1 MTSYGM
7 NTQEGG
13 AMCQVLDE
21 CAPDPRDRAQGGGA
35 GRDPI
40 AFNWYVGR
48 NSPAVGDGFCCTL
61 QCSDAHCPAV
71 VIWEDGDER

>member
-21 CAPDPRDRAQGGGA
+21 CAQTLAITHRGGA

-40 AFNWYVGR
+40 AFNWYVGG
-48 NSPAVGDGFCCTL
+48 NSPAVGDGVCCTL
-61 QCSDAHCPAV
+61 QCSNATCPAV
-71 VIWEDGDER
+71 VIWEG

>member
-21 CAPDPRDRAQGGGA
+21 CAQTLATTHRGGA

-40 AFNWYVGR
+40 AFNWYVGG
-48 NSPAVGDGFCCTL
+48 NNPAIGDGVRCTL
-61 QCSDAHCPAV
+61 QCSNATCPAV
-71 VIWEDGDER
+71 VIWEE

>member
-1 MTSYGM
+1 MNSYGM

-13 AMCQVLDE
+13 AVRQVLDE
-21 CAPDPRDRAQGGGA
+21 CSHTLATTHEGGA

-40 AFNWYVGR
+40 AFNWYVGG
-48 NSPAVGDGFCCTL
+48 NNPAVGDGVCCTL

-71 VIWEDGDER
+71 VIWEDGNE